1 MPCQLVESSLPT
13 CDFRTQPTRDK
24 TTESK
29 NMTKEEVI
37 NRLKHCIQQQ
47 DPVFKE
53 QFLSISKE
61 PDAKICLE
69 DFRKVGT
76 HAVWGFLPDWVHVFH
91 PTATHTSFIVAACLF
106 YCGEEDWR
114 AVKELGSGA

>member
-1 MPCQLVESSLPT
+1 MPT

-76 HAVWGFLPDWVHVFH
+76 HVVWGFLPDWVHVFH